1 MRKNIGY
8 VVALL
13 IILFGI
19 YWVYFRNPTESV
31 FGNQEDQFSY
41 SDTASIYSI
50 FLADRK
56 GNKIHLQRSG
66 SIWMVNEKY
75 QAMAPNVNDI
85 LRVIA
90 TQKAMYPVPKIKHN
104 DIVKGL
110 AGSGIKVELYNKDG
124 DQLRVFYMGGVADD
138 NQGSYMLLEG
148 AQHVYVVNML
158 GFNGYLTPYYSTMIE
173 DWRSR
178 IVFDALPHQI
188 KSITVI
194 DALDSLASFKLIQSK
209 DSFVLRPLSK
219 KFVSTTPLI
228 QGKAK
233 SYLDFFKF
241 VNCEGYLNGLPK
253 LDSIIASVPSKGDIY
268 LELSDNSIQH
278 VRLYWMFMN
287 KRSKNVYKEK
297 DKDPLPY
304 DGDRCYAVF
313 NKDADT
319 AIIQLGIFNKITR
332 KAMEFYHR

>member
-1 MRKNIGY
+1 MRKNIWY

-13 IILFGI
+13 AILLGI
-19 YWVYFRNPTESV
+19 YGVYFRNPSESV
-31 FGNQEDQFSY
+31 FGNKEDQFSY
-41 SDTASIYSI
+41 TDTASIHSI

-56 GNKIHLQRSG
+56 GNKIHLQRAG
-66 SIWMVNEKY
+66 NIWTVNEKY

-110 AGSGIKVELYNKDG
+110 AGSGIKVELYNEHG
-124 DQLRVFYMGGVADD
+124 EQLRVFYMGGVADD

-188 KSITVI
+188 KSVTVI
-194 DALDSLASFKLIQSK
+194 DASDSMASFKLEHTNDTFLLKPIT
-209 DSFVLRPLSK
+209 K
-219 KFVSTTPLI
+219 KGIATTPLI

-241 VNCEGYLNGLPK
+241 INCEGYLNGLPK
-253 LDSIIASVPSKGDIY
+253 LDSIIASVPPKGDIY
-268 LELSDNSIQH
+268 LEFTDNSIQH
-278 VRLYWMFMN
+278 VRLFWMFMN
-287 KRSKNVYKEK
+287 KRSKNVYKENG
-297 DKDPLPY
+297 KDPLPY

-332 KAMEFYHR
+332 KAVEFYHR

>member
-1 MRKNIGY
+1 MRKNIWY

-13 IILFGI
+13 AVLLGI
-19 YWVYFRNPTESV
+19 YAVYFRNPSESV
-31 FGNQEDQFSY
+31 FGYKEDQFSY
-41 SDTASIYSI
+41 TDTASIYSI

-56 GNKIHLQRSG
+56 GNKIHLQRAG
-66 SIWMVNEKY
+66 NIWTVNEKY

-90 TQKAMYPVPKIKHN
+90 TQKAMYPIPKIKHN

-110 AGSGIKVELYNKDG
+110 AGSGIKVELYNEHG
-124 DQLRVFYMGGVADD
+124 EQLRVFYMGGVADD

-188 KSITVI
+188 KSVTVL
-194 DALDSLASFKLIQSK
+194 DASDSLASFKLEQTK
-209 DSFVLRPLSK
+209 DSFLLKPLAK
-219 KFVSTTPLI
+219 KFVATTPMI

-253 LDSIIASVPSKGDIY
+253 LDSLISSAPPKGDIY
-268 LELSDNSIQH
+268 LELNDNTRQH
-278 VRLYWMFMN
+278 VRLFWMYMN
-287 KRSKNVYKEK
+287 KRSKNVYKENG
-297 DKDPLPY
+297 KDPLPY

-332 KAMEFYHR
+332 KAIEFYHR

>member
-1 MRKNIGY
+1 MRKNIWY

-13 IILFGI
+13 AILLGI
-19 YWVYFRNPTESV
+19 YGVYFRNPSESV
-31 FGNQEDQFSY
+31 FGNKEDQFSY
-41 SDTASIYSI
+41 TDTASIYSI

-56 GNKIHLQRSG
+56 GNKIHLQRAG
-66 SIWMVNEKY
+66 NIWTVNEKY

-90 TQKAMYPVPKIKHN
+90 TQKALYPVPTIKHN

-110 AGSGIKVELYNKDG
+110 AGSGIKVELYNEHG
-124 DQLRVFYMGGVADD
+124 EQLRVFYMGGVADD

-178 IVFDALPHQI
+178 IVFDAFPHQI
-188 KSITVI
+188 KSVTVI
-194 DALDSLASFKLIQSK
+194 DASDSMASFKLEHTK
-209 DSFVLRPLSK
+209 DTFLLKPITK
-219 KFVSTTPLI
+219 KVIATTPLI

-241 VNCEGYLNGLPK
+241 INCEGYLNGLPK
-253 LDSIIASVPSKGDIY
+253 LDSIIASVPPKGDIY
-268 LELSDNSIQH
+268 LEFTDNSIQH
-278 VRLYWMFMN
+278 VRLFWMFMN
-287 KRSKNVYKEK
+287 KRSKNVYKENG
-297 DKDPLPY
+297 KDPLPY

-332 KAMEFYHR
+332 KAVEFYHR

>member
-1 MRKNIGY
+1 MRKNIWY

-13 IILFGI
+13 VILLGI
-19 YWVYFRNPTESV
+19 YVVYFRNPSESV
-31 FGNQEDQFSY
+31 FGNTEDQFSY
-41 SDTASIYSI
+41 ADTASIYSI

-66 SIWMVNEKY
+66 AIWKVNEKY

-110 AGSGIKVELYNKDG
+110 AGSGIKVELYNEQG
-124 DQLRVFYMGGVADD
+124 DPLRVFYMGGVADD

-188 KSITVI
+188 KSVTVI
-194 DALDSLASFKLIQSK
+194 DASDSLASFKLEQTK
-209 DSFVLRPLSK
+209 DSFLLKPLTN
-219 KFVSTTPLI
+219 KFVTTTPMI

-253 LDSIIASVPSKGDIY
+253 LDSIISSAPLKGAIY
-268 LELSDNSIQH
+268 LELNDNTRQH
-278 VRLYWMFMN
+278 VRLFWMYMN
-287 KRSKNVYKEK
+287 KRSKNVYKENG
-297 DKDPLPY
+297 KDPLPY

-332 KAMEFYHR
+332 KAIEFYHR

>member
-1 MRKNIGY
+1 MRKNIWY

-13 IILFGI
+13 AILLGI
-19 YWVYFRNPTESV
+19 YGVYFINPSESV
-31 FGNQEDQFSY
+31 FGNKEDQFSY
-41 SDTASIYSI
+41 TDTASIYSI

-56 GNKIHLQRSG
+56 GNKIHLQRAG
-66 SIWMVNEKY
+66 NIWTVNEKY

-90 TQKAMYPVPKIKHN
+90 TQKAMYPVPTIKHN

-110 AGSGIKVELYNKDG
+110 AGSGIKVELYNEHG
-124 DQLRVFYMGGVADD
+124 EQLRVFYMGGVADD

-188 KSITVI
+188 KSVTVI
-194 DALDSLASFKLIQSK
+194 DASDSMASFKLEHTK
-209 DSFVLRPLSK
+209 DTFLLKPITK
-219 KFVSTTPLI
+219 KVIATTPLI

-241 VNCEGYLNGLPK
+241 INCEGYLNGLPK
-253 LDSIIASVPSKGDIY
+253 LDSIIASVPPKGDIY
-268 LELSDNSIQH
+268 LELTDNSIQH
-278 VRLYWMFMN
+278 VRLFWMFMN
-287 KRSKNVYKEK
+287 KRSKNVYKENG
-297 DKDPLPY
+297 KDPLPY

-332 KAMEFYHR
+332 KAVEFYHR

>member
-1 MRKNIGY
+1 MRKNIWY

-13 IILFGI
+13 AVLLGI
-19 YWVYFRNPTESV
+19 YAVYFRNPSESV
-31 FGNQEDQFSY
+31 FGNKEDQFSY
-41 SDTASIYSI
+41 TDTASIYSI

-56 GNKIHLQRSG
+56 GNKIHLQRAG
-66 SIWMVNEKY
+66 NIWTVNEKY

-90 TQKAMYPVPKIKHN
+90 TQKAMYPIPKIKHN

-110 AGSGIKVELYNKDG
+110 AGSGIKVELYNEHG
-124 DQLRVFYMGGVADD
+124 EQLRVFYMGGVADD

-188 KSITVI
+188 KSVI
-194 DALDSLASFKLIQSK
+194 VLDASDSLASFKLEQTK
-209 DSFVLRPLSK
+209 DSFLLKPLAK
-219 KFVSTTPLI
+219 KFVATTPMI

-253 LDSIIASVPSKGDIY
+253 LDSLISSAPPKGDIY
-268 LELSDNSIQH
+268 LELNDNTRQH
-278 VRLYWMFMN
+278 VRLFWMYMN
-287 KRSKNVYKEK
+287 KRSKNVYKENG
-297 DKDPLPY
+297 KDPLPY

-332 KAMEFYHR
+332 KAIEFYHR